1 MCHTGSGRNCNTV
14 LILLVSCQQTCMTH
28 TIALCKVKNYDGQ
41 RNCSKYVEF
50 YSKNKFEKLVDLV
63 RFIIRNPPPIFHLV
77 PNLVQ
82 YFHFAG
88 YKHNRGFYFNTVIN
102 YNVQWSQTNIETGNT
117 IFSLIQQ
124 SELSVRW
131 PNVQVSGSHIIR
143 HTHTHG
149 RTLLNEWSADLRDRY
164 IHKTH
169 RAQKTKFHASSG
181 IRSRDSSNRD
191 ATDLSLRQHDHQDR
205 RTRQH
210 AIKI

>member
-143 HTHTHG
+143 HTHTHTVG
-149 RTLLNEWSADLRDRY
+149 LFWTSDQLISETATYTRHTE
-164 IHKTH
+164 HKKPSSMPPAEFEAAIQVIEMPQTW
-169 RAQKTKFHASSG
+169 AS
-181 IRSRDSSNRD
+181 DS
-191 ATDLSLRQHDHQDR
+191 TT
-205 RTRQH
+205 TR
-210 AIKI
+210 IGEPGNMP